1 LQNWSSNREGNNE
14 TLAGRGRGK
23 GMAMTRSL
31 EVRLGRLEVQANVS
45 PGLGVLQDSEL
56 DALLAALKEDDL
68 DKRAALLAVIAPVPA
83 IRAGVG

>member
-1 LQNWSSNREGNNE
+1 
-14 TLAGRGRGK
+14 
-23 GMAMTRSL
+23 MAMTRSL

-45 PGLGVLQDSEL
+45 PALGVLQDSEL